1 MGIGTGTGRNKNN
14 LVNDYWK
21 SGNEAKKTMKN
32 RIGQE
37 IVETEKKLQVL
48 NYKKPW
54 KKFLYFCEEFFLT
67 NTKQKMILKVCFIG
81 FFFFCF
87 LKKLRRNL
95 KTVKEKKDTI

>member
-1 MGIGTGTGRNKNN
+1 
-14 LVNDYWK
+14 
-21 SGNEAKKTMKN
+21 MKN

-54 KKFLYFCEEFFLT
+54 KKFLYFVKSFFLQT
-67 NTKQKMILKVCFIG
+67 QDKKTILKVCFIG
-81 FFFFCF
+81 FILFWFPQEI
-87 LKKLRRNL
+87 KKKFE